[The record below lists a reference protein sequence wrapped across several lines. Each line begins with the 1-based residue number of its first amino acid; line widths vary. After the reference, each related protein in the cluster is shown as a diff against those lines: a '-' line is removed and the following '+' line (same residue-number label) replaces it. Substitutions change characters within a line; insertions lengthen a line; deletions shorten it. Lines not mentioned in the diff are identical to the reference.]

1 MPLPGACTRNASAVD
16 PSRITRC
23 GKSGQCSNRR
33 IQECA
38 MDALPALPSTAVS
51 QSVGAVGRP
60 AYRAA
65 EGHVTVR
72 QRMLTA
78 GARLEE
84 QSLRQEPDIP
94 PMTCEH
100 KQLEFCMPDDP
111 LGSLL
116 SASTPPMCEGA
127 RNFEIAVGARADRRP
142 ANISRVLNI
151 KSRDATLGQKCEAA
165 VTGIIRLP

>member
-1 MPLPGACTRNASAVD
+1 MRDGCFASAAFPQPYRKVSELLAD
-16 PSRITRC
+16 
-23 GKSGQCSNRR
+23 
-33 IQECA
+33 
-38 MDALPALPSTAVS
+38 LPIEP
-51 QSVGAVGRP
+51 
-60 AYRAA
+60 A

-111 LGSLL
+111 LREFVVSIDAAHVRG
-116 SASTPPMCEGA
+116 ADPKAA
-127 RNFEIAVGARADRRP
+127 RNFEIAVAHGGRGSPARPIFRE
-142 ANISRVLNI
+142 
-151 KSRDATLGQKCEAA
+151 C
-165 VTGIIRLP
+165 

>member
-23 GKSGQCSNRR
+23 GKSGQCS
-33 IQECA
+33 E
-38 MDALPALPSTAVS
+38 PSNSRMRDGCFAS
-51 QSVGAVGRP
+51 AAFP
-60 AYRAA
+60 EPA

-111 LGSLL
+111 LGEFVVSIDTAHVRRPRAISKLPWR
-116 SASTPPMCEGA
+116 AEGA
-127 RNFEIAVGARADRRP
+127 DRP
-142 ANISRVLNI
+142 P
-151 KSRDATLGQKCEAA
+151 GQYFASAKYQIPEM
-165 VTGIIRLP
+165 RR

>member
-1 MPLPGACTRNASAVD
+1 MPVTEPRTRDSAAVNIQTYRYESVPEDETLPGWDGWAEN
-16 PSRITRC
+16 
-23 GKSGQCSNRR
+23 
-33 IQECA
+33 E
-38 MDALPALPSTAVS
+38 PAEP
-51 QSVGAVGRP
+51 
-60 AYRAA
+60 A

-111 LGSLL
+111 LGEFVVSIDTAHVRRPRAISKLPWR
-116 SASTPPMCEGA
+116 AEGA
-127 RNFEIAVGARADRRP
+127 DRP
-142 ANISRVLNI
+142 P
-151 KSRDATLGQKCEAA
+151 GQYFASAKYQIPEM
-165 VTGIIRLP
+165 RR

>member
-1 MPLPGACTRNASAVD
+1 MRDGCFASAAFPQPYRKVSELLAD
-16 PSRITRC
+16 
-23 GKSGQCSNRR
+23 
-33 IQECA
+33 
-38 MDALPALPSTAVS
+38 LPIEP
-51 QSVGAVGRP
+51 
-60 AYRAA
+60 A

-111 LGSLL
+111 LGEFVVSIDTAHVRRPRAISKLPWR
-116 SASTPPMCEGA
+116 AEGA
-127 RNFEIAVGARADRRP
+127 DRP
-142 ANISRVLNI
+142 P
-151 KSRDATLGQKCEAA
+151 GQYFASAKYQIPEM
-165 VTGIIRLP
+165 RR